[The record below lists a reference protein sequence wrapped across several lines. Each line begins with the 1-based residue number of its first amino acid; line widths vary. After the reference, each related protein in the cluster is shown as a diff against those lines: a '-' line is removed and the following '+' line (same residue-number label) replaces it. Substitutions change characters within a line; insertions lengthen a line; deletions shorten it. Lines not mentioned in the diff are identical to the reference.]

1 MGGDNQRQ
9 SFRVE
14 ARIEGELFHEGRVV
28 PCMVENL
35 SAGGAAVT
43 TGLELEA
50 GTQCTLGLR
59 MDREQR
65 AALGVDYL
73 SFHMEVL
80 EASPVRGGDMLYRLR
95 NLTSEGSK
103 AYERANKLVFDAQRR
118 ARAEE
123 TGTGEASPLASDR
136 ERRGGLRRIRRP
148 RFSKGS
154 MRPGGE
160 R

>member
-1 MGGDNQRQ
+1 MGSDEQRG

-28 PCMVENL
+28 PCEVENL

-43 TGLELEA
+43 TGLELEP

-65 AALGVDYL
+65 AATGLDYL

-80 EASPVRGGDMLYRLR
+80 EGTAQRGGDIHYRMR
-95 NLTSEGSK
+95 NLTSEGSD
-103 AYERANKLVFDAQRR
+103 AYERAQKLVFDAQRR
-118 ARAEE
+118 ARAAE
-123 TGTGEASPLASDR
+123 TGSDEASPLASDR
-136 ERRGGLRRIRRP
+136 DRRTGLKRIRRP
-148 RFSKGS
+148 RFSRGS
-154 MRPGGE
+154 MRPGSD
-160 R
+160 